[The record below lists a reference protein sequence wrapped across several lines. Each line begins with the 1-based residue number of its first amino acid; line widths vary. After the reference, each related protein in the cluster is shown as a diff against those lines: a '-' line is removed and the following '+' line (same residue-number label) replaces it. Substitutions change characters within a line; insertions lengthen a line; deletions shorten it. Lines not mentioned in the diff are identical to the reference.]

1 MNQEQSVGPSV
12 SILMVAHNAERTISL
27 ALSSLLSQTYPKW
40 VCHIVDD
47 ASSDGTPE
55 FLSRLRDKR
64 FVVHHSPN
72 RLGRGGA
79 RNLACRQATGK
90 YLASLDADD
99 FLFPYAL
106 ELQVLALEA
115 DPSLGACTGS
125 LLLFDSNYQ
134 VLGRRRTQIQPGRH
148 VVSTPLTTRVPLGST
163 MLRHSLVG
171 SHRFDD
177 TLGRSEDRDFFD
189 RVLQGT
195 TLEVLA
201 QPTYAYRWSLSLE
214 SVMEGLKNREV
225 LFSRRL
231 RTHPFRA
238 GAQIAWNRMKR
249 LFYPSFGKWGLWAA
263 LNGWRAKP
271 ATEEEAALF
280 EGTLRALREEQVP
293 SIS

>member
-1 MNQEQSVGPSV
+1 
-12 SILMVAHNAERTISL
+12 MVAHNAERTISL
-27 ALSSLLSQTYPKW
+27 ALSSLLSQTYTKW

-47 ASSDGTPE
+47 ASSDGTPK
-55 FLSRLRDKR
+55 LLARLRDKR
-64 FVVHHSPN
+64 FVVHHAPN

-125 LLLFDSNYQ
+125 LLLFNSNYQ

-148 VVSTPLTTRVPLGST
+148 IVSTPLTTRVPLGST
-163 MLRHSLVG
+163 MLRSSLLG

-195 TLEVLA
+195 TLEVLK
-201 QPTYAYRWSLSLE
+201 QPTYAYRWSLSLDN
-214 SVMEGLKNREV
+214 VMEGLKNREA
-225 LFSRRL
+225 LFGRRL
-231 RTHPFRA
+231 RTNPVRA
-238 GAQIAWNRMKR
+238 GAQIAWNRLKR
-249 LFYPSFGKWGLWAA
+249 LFYPSLARWGLWAA
-263 LNGWRAKP
+263 LNEWRAKP
-271 ATEEEAALF
+271 ATLEEAALF
-280 EGTLRALREEQVP
+280 EDTLRALRQGPMP
-293 SIS
+293 S